1 MADVFKGWIL
11 GLQSQGIDTGAFNLD
26 ARLNFFGAAAIEQ
39 TGGDY
44 QPAFSGDHAAEIAIE
59 GLFAELYKYHPVDVV
74 LIVSGFYV
82 PPVVMK
88 MIGDHGTKVVL
99 LHTESPYED
108 DTQIQR
114 SEHADLVLINDPTN
128 LDKFREVN
136 PNTHYQ
142 WHCFEP
148 RLHYPGK
155 AEAAHRSQFAFVG
168 TGFKSRIDFLEQV
181 NWQGIDIALAGHW
194 AELDEDSRLRGFL
207 AHDIGQCCA
216 NEDTV
221 KLYQGTQISANI
233 YRKESEREGLEVG
246 WAIILLLIF
255 VGPPV
260 FRYDVLIKIVL
271 QWFLIFS
278 IIKACV
284 LLYRLL
290 ARRPAEPFFSG
301 RGALRERLSEGAG
314 TLPLSSGSADFRVR
328 NLLQGNLSGCRGIC
342 RRTGPVPR
350 GVRGTLRCEA
360 VAALR

>member
-1 MADVFKGWIL
+1 MRCLVVHPGPNFSVADVFKGWIL
-11 GLQSQGIDTGAFNLD
+11 GLQAQGVDTGAFNLD

-39 TGGDY
+39 TDGDY

-88 MIGDHGTKVVL
+88 MIRDHGTKVVL

-108 DTQIQR
+108 DTQIAR

-155 AEAAHRSQFAFVG
+155 ADEAHRSQFAFVG

-181 NWQGIDIALAGHW
+181 NWQGIDIALGGHW
-194 AELDEDSRLRGFL
+194 AELDKDSRLRGYL

-246 WAIILLLIF
+246 WAMGPREVELAAIGTPFLRDPRPEGNELFPFLPTFTTPDQFEGLLRWHLARPDHLAALG
-255 VGPPV
+255 VQA
-260 FRYDVLIKIVL
+260 L
-271 QWFLIFS
+271 QAVRNRTFANSAARML
-278 IIKACV
+278 
-284 LLYRLL
+284 RLL
-290 ARRPAEPFFSG
+290 D
-301 RGALRERLSEGAG
+301 L
-314 TLPLSSGSADFRVR
+314 
-328 NLLQGNLSGCRGIC
+328 
-342 RRTGPVPR
+342 
-350 GVRGTLRCEA
+350 
-360 VAALR
+360 